1 MNVTS
6 DNPWALITGAS
17 SGIGSAYASLLAAR
31 GFNLL
36 ITGRRQSLLESQALQ
51 LRQDYQVECEVVI
64 GDLTHE
70 HTVHQIINR
79 AKELPSLNLLVC
91 NAGYG
96 NNQVFFDDTFESQQ
110 KMLRVHVEVTT
121 HLCHALSQKIRK
133 PAKGRPGGIILVASL
148 GAYFSTPG
156 YILYPSS
163 KAYLITLGKSLALTL
178 HDHQI
183 PVQVLCPG
191 FTRTDFHNKLG
202 LSTDVLDNKG
212 LIRWMSADR
221 VAFISLKYLRLG
233 KVVLIPGIM
242 NRVVKLAGSLIPFNL
257 YLKIVKG
264 RKGVFR

>member
-1 MNVTS
+1 MDASRNG
-6 DNPWALITGAS
+6 WALITGAS
-17 SGIGSAYASLLAAR
+17 SGIGAAYATLLASK

-36 ITGRRQSLLESQALQ
+36 ITGRRAALLENQALQ
-51 LRQDYQVECEVVI
+51 LKQNYQVECEIVF
-64 GDLTHE
+64 GDLSLE
-70 HTVHQIINR
+70 HTVHQVINR
-79 AKELPSLNLLVC
+79 AKKLPSLNLLVC
-91 NAGYG
+91 NAGFG

-110 KMLRVHVEVTT
+110 KMLRVHVEAST
-121 HLCHALSQKIRK
+121 HLCHALSQKIQQ
-133 PAKGRPGGIILVASL
+133 PAKGQPGGIILVSSL
-148 GAYFSTPG
+148 GAFFSTPE

-178 HDHQI
+178 HDRKI

-191 FTRTDFHNKLG
+191 FTRTDFHHKLG
-202 LSTDVLDNKG
+202 LSTDALENKG

-221 VAFISLKYLRLG
+221 VAFVSLKNLRLG

-242 NRVVKLAGSLIPFNL
+242 NRVIKLAGSLIPFNI